1 MEHQNWEPIVFSQP
15 DTQKRSKN
23 EKQISQLHTSDDVKL
38 EAPKSLG
45 QLICVARTTKSKTQ
59 KQLATE
65 LGISHTIISR
75 WEIGKEI
82 PSNAQIAAIEKKLG
96 IKLPRC
102 KKVKVQN
109 EDK

>member
-1 MEHQNWEPIVFSQP
+1 MEHQNWDPIIFSQP
-15 DTQKRSKN
+15 DTQKRSEN
-23 EKQISQLHTSDDVKL
+23 EKRISQQTYTEDVKI

-65 LGISHTIISR
+65 LGISHNIISR

-82 PSNAQIAAIEKKLG
+82 PSNADIAAIEKKLG

-102 KKVKVQN
+102 KKVKVRS

>member
-1 MEHQNWEPIVFSQP
+1 MKHQNWEPIIFSRTN
-15 DTQKRSKN
+15 TQKQSEN
-23 EKQISQLHTSDDVKL
+23 EKPISQQPYTEDVKV

-102 KKVKVQN
+102 KKVKVHS